1 MLSVEK
7 GLFTMVRKVIKK
19 LNNFKFTSLL
29 AMCISSV
36 TVIYGIFSFAFFHYA
51 GDLLENENY
60 IRAVGFYDKPNG
72 GMLSLLVFLCAFL
85 SIVLSIAV
93 VYGSWPFVKNQEKM
107 APRKNNLM
115 IGFIAGVLELGL
127 VILMIAL
134 LGEHPRTSLGIGLT
148 LPLGILSM
156 IGSLLYLFPWLKC
169 EFYMPEINRK

>member
-1 MLSVEK
+1 M
-7 GLFTMVRKVIKK
+7 FRKIIKK
-19 LNNFKFTSLL
+19 LNNFKFTSLI
-29 AMCISSV
+29 AMCISAVSV
-36 TVIYGIFSFAFFHYA
+36 LYAIFSFAFFHYA

-72 GMLSLLVFLCAFL
+72 EFLSLLVFLCAFL
-85 SIVLSIAV
+85 SLILSIVV

-115 IGFIAGVLELGL
+115 MGFIAGVLELGL

-134 LGEHPRTSLGIGLT
+134 LGEHPKTMVGIIVT
-148 LPLGILSM
+148 LPFGILSM
-156 IGSLLYLFPWLKC
+156 IGSLLYIIPWLKC

>member
-1 MLSVEK
+1 M
-7 GLFTMVRKVIKK
+7 FRKIIKK

-29 AMCISSV
+29 AMCISAVSV
-36 TVIYGIFSFAFFHYA
+36 LYAIFSFAFFHYA

-72 GMLSLLVFLCAFL
+72 GFLSLLVFLCAFL
-85 SIVLSIAV
+85 SLILSIVV

-115 IGFIAGVLELGL
+115 MGFIAGVLELGL

-134 LGEHPRTSLGIGLT
+134 LGEHPKTMVGIIVT
-148 LPLGILSM
+148 LPFGILSM
-156 IGSLLYLFPWLKC
+156 IGSLLYIIPWLKC